1 MIFLVIGLG
10 SMGRRRVRLLKQYI
24 SNGKYSGKEW
34 KIIGTDFSEVR
45 RKEAEAL
52 LGIETYMGLEDAIQ
66 KNSVDCAIISS
77 PPLSHSSIIKECLK
91 QKLHVFTELNLVDEG
106 YNENI
111 AMAENQRNVLFLSST
126 LMYRKETQYIK
137 EVIRSRASNA
147 VYHYHI
153 GQYLPDWHP
162 WESYHDFF
170 AGHRRTNGCR
180 ELFAIELPWLADA
193 FGEIIS
199 VQAVHR
205 KMSKLEIDYDDTYQ
219 VLLEHKTGII
229 GNLAVDVVIPKAGR
243 EFEVWGEGFYLE
255 WKGTPDSLK
264 EYDEDTKRLKQ
275 IELYDYVEHMEGYS
289 QFVIENAYYEELVN
303 YIDVVK
309 GRQKPRYT
317 FEMDKKILQL
327 IDRIEE

>member
-1 MIFLVIGLG
+1 M
-10 SMGRRRVRLLKQYI
+10 
-24 SNGKYSGKEW
+24 
-34 KIIGTDFSEVR
+34 
-45 RKEAEAL
+45 
-52 LGIETYMGLEDAIQ
+52 
-66 KNSVDCAIISS
+66 
-77 PPLSHSSIIKECLK
+77 
-91 QKLHVFTELNLVDEG
+91 DEG

>member
-1 MIFLVIGLG
+1 
-10 SMGRRRVRLLKQYI
+10 
-24 SNGKYSGKEW
+24 
-34 KIIGTDFSEVR
+34 
-45 RKEAEAL
+45 
-52 LGIETYMGLEDAIQ
+52 
-66 KNSVDCAIISS
+66 
-77 PPLSHSSIIKECLK
+77 
-91 QKLHVFTELNLVDEG
+91 
-106 YNENI
+106 
-111 AMAENQRNVLFLSST
+111 
-126 LMYRKETQYIK
+126 
-137 EVIRSRASNA
+137 
-147 VYHYHI
+147 
-153 GQYLPDWHP
+153 
-162 WESYHDFF
+162 
-170 AGHRRTNGCR
+170 
-180 ELFAIELPWLADA
+180 
-193 FGEIIS
+193 
-199 VQAVHR
+199 
-205 KMSKLEIDYDDTYQ
+205 MSKLEIDYDDTYQ